1 MPVNAITLDAAG
13 TLIFPRES
21 VDSTYARIAEQHG
34 GYLDSTKVYPAFSL
48 ALDTMPPMACP
59 RQDQHRLH
67 EWEFEW
73 WRTLVRSV
81 VEECGEV
88 AAFDA
93 FFDTLYRYYA
103 LPNEWA
109 LFKEVI
115 PTVDAMRARGLRI
128 AVLSNFDSRLE
139 PILSFLG
146 VTERVDSVVYSTEA
160 GAAKPDPKI
169 FQTVCQRL
177 EVAADEVLHIGDNRT
192 ADYVGACAAGLHALW
207 LSRNADTH
215 LNVPYEHT
223 INSLDAALVWLEDR
237 K

>member
-1 MPVNAITLDAAG
+1 MGPIRRG
-13 TLIFPRES
+13 HSHSGR
-21 VDSTYARIAEQHG
+21 H
-34 GYLDSTKVYPAFSL
+34 
-48 ALDTMPPMACP
+48 ACP
-59 RQDQHRLH
+59 RSSYRCIVQFRLSTRAD
-67 EWEFEW
+67 F
-73 WRTLVRSV
+73 V
-81 VEECGEV
+81 V
-88 AAFDA
+88 F
-93 FFDTLYRYYA
+93 
-103 LPNEWA
+103 
-109 LFKEVI
+109 
-115 PTVDAMRARGLRI
+115 
-128 AVLSNFDSRLE
+128 
-139 PILSFLG
+139 G

-223 INSLDAALVWLEDR
+223 INSLDAALMWLEDR